1 MTGPPSRDVRE
12 LLGMDR
18 PAARVVVALFCLS
31 FTLRALTDLDG
42 VRRVWP
48 IVLAAALLTAAAVV
62 IIAVPGDPMP
72 RAHTLALT
80 AVGPIACALV
90 LWQLPVPGWTI
101 DDTWQLR
108 AVTAVL
114 TYMSVRGRAFHACVG
129 AVLMVVTCGIW
140 SEATGQGWATGIRLE
155 SLNLAP
161 VLMSVIF
168 AVTVRPVGYAVFRLR
183 EQESERAADEAT
195 TQAVLRERDTQ
206 LTRLDLLARPLLER
220 SATGDEFDDGSRVE
234 CGLVE
239 ERLRDTLRAPVL
251 ASDEGVS
258 RAVESARRR
267 GAKVI
272 LLDDG
277 GLRDGPE
284 ALVSQLHSTV
294 IDVLDEA
301 TGGTVTARVLPEG
314 RATAATILSE
324 DGAHVGRVEL
334 GHDGRVRTQ
343 MTHDDLRDIV
353 PQR

>member
-1 MTGPPSRDVRE
+1 MTRAPSRDVRE

-42 VRRVWP
+42 VHHVWP

-72 RAHTLALT
+72 IVPTLALT
-80 AVGPIACALV
+80 AVGPLACALV
-90 LWQLPVPGWTI
+90 LWQLPVPGWTV

-114 TYMSVRGRAFHACVG
+114 TYMSVRGRAFHACIG
-129 AVLMVVTCGIW
+129 AALMVLACGLW
-140 SEATGQGWATGIRLE
+140 SESTGQGWGAGLRMA

-161 VLMSVIF
+161 VLMSAIF
-168 AVTVRPVGYAVFRLR
+168 AVTVLPVGYAVFRLR
-183 EQESERAADEAT
+183 EQESERAADEAMT
-195 TQAVLRERDTQ
+195 HAVLRERDSQ
-206 LTRLDLLARPLLER
+206 LGRLDVLARPILER
-220 SATGDEFDDGSRVE
+220 SADGAEFDAESRGE

-239 ERLRDTLRAPVL
+239 ERLRDTLRAPLL

-258 RAVESARRR
+258 RAVDGARRR

-277 GLRDGPE
+277 GLRDGPR
-284 ALVSQLHSTV
+284 ALVSRLHSEL
-294 IDVLDEA
+294 IDALHEV
-301 TGGTVTARVLPEG
+301 TGGTLTARVLPPG
-314 RATAATILSE
+314 RDTAATIVSE
-324 DGAHVGRVEL
+324 DGARVSRVEL
-334 GHDGRVRTQ
+334 GHDGRVRIEVRHGG
-343 MTHDDLRDIV
+343 MREIV